1 MSSVECGVRS
11 KRGGEHL
18 YMTDDYIALLQQVL
32 GFDSKAKPAL
42 KC

>member
-1 MSSVECGVRS
+1 MSNVECGVRS
-11 KRGGEHL
+11 QRGEGHL
-18 YMTDDYIALLQQVL
+18 YMTDDFIALLQQVL